1 MTTMLPPP
9 PPLFGIRVL
18 DIGREVSGPFCAR
31 LLARLG
37 ADVIKVEPPGG
48 DPVRFTPPFRP
59 GARVGESGA
68 LHLYV
73 NEGKRGIVL
82 NLQVPSGRALFLR
95 LVESADIVIENFEPR
110 VMPGLEL
117 DFPRLQAV
125 NPRVVLTSISNYG
138 DSGPY
143 RDYHGGELALFAMG
157 GHMYRSGT
165 ADRSPIRMGGH
176 PVSVSMATNA
186 AYATLAAL
194 RQQRHHGGQHV
205 TCSTFEN
212 QVTSHAQAMVEIAYY
227 GAETG
232 AGLPRGAD
240 GLRGL
245 LARDGL
251 AMVSAQEQQM
261 ARLAELV
268 GAPSELGQV
277 NPMNRA
283 EQRRQLM
290 ERVEQWAAERTR
302 REVYEL
308 SQAARV
314 PASYVADPADLLS
327 SPQYR
332 ERGFIH
338 EIQHPDAGCVSMPG
352 LPFQWPGAEVPMRPA
367 PRLGEHTVEV
377 LEPLGLT
384 REQFTQL
391 AGAGVIA

>member
-1 MTTMLPPP
+1 MTTPP
-9 PPLFGIRVL
+9 PPLNGLRIL
-18 DIGREVSGPFCAR
+18 DVGHEIGGPFCAR

-37 ADVIKVEPPGG
+37 ADVIKIEPPLG
-48 DPVRFTPPFRP
+48 DPVRRRPPFRP
-59 GARVGESGA
+59 GARAGESGA

-82 NLQVPSGRALFLR
+82 DLAVPSGRALFLR
-95 LVESADIVIENFEPR
+95 LVEDADVVVENLGPR
-110 VMPGLEL
+110 VLPGLGL
-117 DFPRLQAV
+117 DFTLLQSV
-125 NPRVVLTSISNYG
+125 NPRVVLTSISDYG

-165 ADRSPIRMGGH
+165 ADRPPIQMGGH
-176 PVSVSMATNA
+176 PAQVLVAINA

-194 RQQRHHGGQHV
+194 RHQRQYGGQHV
-205 TCSTFEN
+205 TCSVFES
-212 QVTSHAQAMVEIAYY
+212 QVTSHAQAMVEISYY

-240 GLRGL
+240 GLRGV

-268 GAPSELGQV
+268 GAPREVGEA
-277 NPMNRA
+277 NPMDRG
-283 EQRRQLM
+283 EQRRQLAAY
-290 ERVEQWAAERTR
+290 VEQWAAGQTR
-302 REVYEL
+302 REVYEK
-308 SQAARV
+308 SQRAHV

-327 SPQYR
+327 SPQYAA
-332 ERGFIH
+332 RGFIR
-338 EIQHPDAGCVSMPG
+338 EVEHPDAGRVSIPG
-352 LPFQWPGAEVPMRPA
+352 LPFQWLGAEPPMRPA

-377 LEPLGLT
+377 LEAVGIT
-384 REQFTQL
+384 RRAITQL
-391 AGAGVIA
+391 TGAGVVA